1 MTTGTTDNEKLR
13 VLIDKWRMHAEVGD
27 TEYANGVQDCFQECA
42 RELEQVIDD
51 E

>member
-1 MTTGTTDNEKLR
+1 MTDDTTDNERLR
-13 VLIDKWRMHAEVGD
+13 ALIDKWRVHAEVGN